1 MFDDLHDPA
10 PPSAGTETLA
20 SVASRARR
28 IRRRRTA
35 IAGTGTVGVIALLV
49 AGIAVLGGPADRLVP
64 ADVTSPPATLELL
77 PTETTVPF
85 SSTPAAASTDTAAS
99 DTGPDSSCLDE
110 PAPPLWLLD
119 GSSPGAVEMV
129 VDADGAMSARWGPEA
144 SSAAV
149 SQIGFDPQSRA
160 FEEAADTERLLVAG
174 RARAAV
180 VVPDDPAAGLE
191 INLDEGDCVRR
202 YRLAPGVDLQAAIAF
217 TQDWVDALAAWE
229 SLTLSERNDEV
240 CATISAP
247 RVSASGELTVGPS
260 PSPPASSTCVITGPG
275 ERSGG
280 ASAALDGTA
289 LDLVMA
295 VGPGGTAMTSPSAF
309 VRSQAVDGTQNVLLI
324 DILRNSVCGGVRF
337 PNGNVM
343 PIGTACGFGPDL
355 EPAGIAWS
363 DIVAVDGSGD
373 AVVFDGEG
381 RPQAVYDGRDPD
393 DPPPAEGE
401 VTVVDGVTFAPDGSG
416 VLVGLCCEPVPGSL
430 LRVDPVTGAAE
441 NAAFGRLPAATRYD
455 NVVWATLGAPG
466 SAELVPSVVVGDRAG
481 SIATTLRT
489 FPLDSRIVDLAVVP
503 DQADARA
510 VGDLVLVLLATPEG
524 VELHRFFAAGGDIVV
539 TTRVSDVPWTEDAG
553 LSLAGW
559 GGGTLA
565 VLDRANGVL
574 RAFDVETLSPLPE
587 LDRSGVDWISAWFTP
602 NSARF
607 VNRDRTLVVDDVEL
621 PGEYVW
627 VR

>member
-20 SVASRARR
+20 AVATRARR

-35 IAGTGTVGVIALLV
+35 LEGSGAVGVIALLV
-49 AGIAVLGGPADRLVP
+49 AGVAVLGSPDGRVVP
-64 ADVTSPPATLELL
+64 VDVTTPPATLELL
-77 PTETTVPF
+77 PTETTAPF
-85 SSTPAAASTDTAAS
+85 SSTPAAASTETAAS
-99 DTGPDSSCLDE
+99 DAGQDSSCLDE

-149 SQIGFDPQSRA
+149 SQIGIDPQSRA
-160 FEEAADTERLLVAG
+160 FEEAADTDRLLVAG

-180 VVPDDPAAGLE
+180 VVPVDAAGAIE
-191 INLDEGDCVRR
+191 ITLDNGECERR

-217 TQDWVDALAAWE
+217 AQDWVDALTAWE
-229 SLTLSERNDEV
+229 SLTLSNQSDEV
-240 CATISAP
+240 CVTISAP
-247 RVSASGELTVGPS
+247 RVSASGELTIGP
-260 PSPPASSTCVITGPG
+260 PASPPASSTCVITGPG

-280 ASAALDGTA
+280 ASAELDGTS
-289 LDLVMA
+289 LDLVVA
-295 VGPGGTAMTSPSAF
+295 VGPEGTAMTSPSAF
-309 VRSQAVDGTQNVLLI
+309 ARSQAVDGTPNVLLI
-324 DILRNSVCGGVRF
+324 DIIRNSVCGRVRF
-337 PNGNVM
+337 PDGNVI
-343 PIGTACGFGPDL
+343 PIGPACGLGPDP
-355 EPAGIAWS
+355 EPVSIAWS
-363 DIVAVDGSGD
+363 DVLAVDGSGGV
-373 AVVFDGEG
+373 VVFDSEG
-381 RPQAVYDGRDPD
+381 RPQVVYDGVDPD

-401 VTVVDGVTFAPDGSG
+401 VTVVDGATFAPDSSDL
-416 VLVGLCCEPVPGSL
+416 LVGLCCEPVPGSL
-430 LRVDPVTGAAE
+430 VSVDPVTGAAE
-441 NAAFGRLPAATRYD
+441 NVTFGRLPAATRYD

-481 SIATTLRT
+481 SIATTLGA

-539 TTRVSDVPWTEDAG
+539 TTRVSDTPWTEDAG

-565 VLDRANGVL
+565 VLDRSNGTL
-574 RAFDVETLSPLPE
+574 RAFDVETLSPLRD
-587 LDRSGVDWISAWFTP
+587 LDRTGVDWISAWFTP
-602 NSARF
+602 DSARF
-607 VNRDRTLVVDDVEL
+607 VTSDRTLVVDDVEV
-621 PGEYVW
+621 PGEYLW